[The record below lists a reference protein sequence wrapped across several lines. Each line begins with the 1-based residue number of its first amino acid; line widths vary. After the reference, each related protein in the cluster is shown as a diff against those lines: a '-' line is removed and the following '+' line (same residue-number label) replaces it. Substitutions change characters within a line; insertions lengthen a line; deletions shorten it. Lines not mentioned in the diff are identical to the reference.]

1 MLIEK
6 IFGSGITV
14 SDAVFV
20 DAAKNVTTQ
29 DEVNMLML
37 MMQYDTLF
45 ELIFDICFVGVCCMV
60 LAVIVHSG
68 KYIFSKVFKKHKL
81 A

>member
-1 MLIEK
+1 MIIEK

-14 SDAVFV
+14 SDTIFV
-20 DAAKNVTTQ
+20 DVAKNVTTQ
-29 DEVNMLML
+29 DEVNTLILMT
-37 MMQYDTLF
+37 QYNTLF
-45 ELIFDICFVGVCCMV
+45 ELIFDICFVGVCCIAMA
-60 LAVIVHSG
+60 LLVHGG

>member
-1 MLIEK
+1 MLFEK

-14 SDAVFV
+14 SDTIFV
-20 DAAKNVTTQ
+20 DVAKNVTTQ
-29 DEVNMLML
+29 DEVNTLILMT
-37 MMQYDTLF
+37 QYNTLF
-45 ELIFDICFVGVCCMV
+45 ELIFDISFIGICCMA
-60 LAVIVHSG
+60 LAVIVHGG